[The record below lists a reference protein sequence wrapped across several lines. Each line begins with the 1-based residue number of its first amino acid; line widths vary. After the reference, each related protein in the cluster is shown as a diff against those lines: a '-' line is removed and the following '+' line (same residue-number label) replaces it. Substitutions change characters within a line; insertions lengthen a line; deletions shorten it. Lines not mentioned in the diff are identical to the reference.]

1 MHVLAS
7 SSLFHRMKH
16 TRLEETIVEQ
26 SLDRTYSKRF
36 AQSHAELM
44 WSKSAQVLAREMSSD
59 LGIRKRVKAGDR
71 TSRPKLKNR
80 NKRLSPLKSKFAVT

>member
-1 MHVLAS
+1 
-7 SSLFHRMKH
+7 MKH
-16 TRLEETIVEQ
+16 MRLEETIVEQ
-26 SLDRTYSKRF
+26 CLDRTYSKRF

-44 WSKSAQVLAREMSSD
+44 RSKSAQALAREMSDD
-59 LGIRKRVKAGDR
+59 LGLKRVKVGDK